1 MVATTLARQRRAL
14 AGFTMVETMVVVL
27 IIGILAA
34 FAAPAMR
41 DLIRTQRVRS
51 ATYDLL
57 ADLTF
62 ARSQAITLGHNVSVA
77 SSGASTNWAP
87 GYTITDTTASP
98 NRQLRSQSATDSSIA
113 FTGDQSSLVFDRT
126 GHVTSGGSPNNTV
139 SFNIAPT
146 DATAPSIQKRC
157 VRIDPSGRPRAVE
170 GVCS

>member
-1 MVATTLARQRRAL
+1 MVAISRRTFPA

-77 SSGASTNWAP
+77 SSGGSTNWAP
-87 GYTITDTTASP
+87 GYTITDTTANP
-98 NRQLRSQSATDSSIA
+98 NRSLRTQSAADASIA
-113 FTGDQSSLVFDRT
+113 FTGDQSSLVFDRS

-139 SFNIAPT
+139 SFNVAPT
-146 DATAPSIQKRC
+146 DSTAPSIQKRC

>member
-1 MVATTLARQRRAL
+1 MVVPSIPHRRPAL
-14 AGFTMVETMVVVL
+14 GFTMVETMVVVL
-27 IIGILAA
+27 ILGILAA
-34 FAAPAMR
+34 FAAPAMK
-41 DLIRTQRVRS
+41 DLLRTQRVRS

-62 ARSQAITLGHNVSVA
+62 ARSQAVTLGHNVSVA
-77 SSGASTNWAP
+77 SSGGSTDWAP

-98 NRQLRSQSATDSSIA
+98 NRSLRSQSAVASSVA

-126 GHVTSGGSPNNTV
+126 GHVTSGGSANNIV

-146 DATAPSIQKRC
+146 DSTAPSIQKRC